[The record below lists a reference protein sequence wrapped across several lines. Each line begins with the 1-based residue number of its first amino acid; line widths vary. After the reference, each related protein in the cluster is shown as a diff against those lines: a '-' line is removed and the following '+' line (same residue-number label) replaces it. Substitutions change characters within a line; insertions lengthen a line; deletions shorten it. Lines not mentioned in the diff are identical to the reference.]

1 MIIIKDS
8 SIELNAL
15 HPALALAL
23 SGTVVPVLK
32 EAGSNTILTS
42 GSEQSA
48 RHGVT
53 SLHYSGCAVDIRIRD
68 PYKGVD
74 LFDAKEAVDLLNK
87 HLSIDFDV
95 ILESDHI
102 HMEYQPKRR

>member
-1 MIIIKDS
+1 MLIIKDS
-8 SIELNAL
+8 TIELNAL

-53 SLHYSGCAVDIRIRD
+53 SLHYSGNAVDIRIRD
-68 PYKGVD
+68 PHSGISLCNTQAAVERI
-74 LFDAKEAVDLLNK
+74 KEA
-87 HLSIDFDV
+87 LSVDFDV